1 MRKKEGGGDQ
11 PNVHLSH
18 FCCGE
23 GRCEKSAS
31 ADRGSV
37 LGGEELEVMRR
48 GCGAPSSEGAGFC
61 PSIV

>member
-1 MRKKEGGGDQ
+1 MERGGVRRKRQ
-11 PNVHLSH
+11 QT
-18 FCCGE
+18 
-23 GRCEKSAS
+23 
-31 ADRGSV
+31 DRGSV